1 MIMKQRFIKINISLA
16 GYEQGQQW
24 PYKEA
29 PEAIRFWLE
38 KKSILVETRICS
50 LVEIDNIEVEK
61 KEEENV
67 EPKNKT
73 AAQINQDKINKLLGD
88 EADEAKEPEKA
99 KKKPKVIKPKKPK
112 ATKKGKSKK
121 KTGRPKGSK
130 NKKK

>member
-1 MIMKQRFIKINISLA
+1 MKQRFIRINVSLA
-16 GYEQGQQW
+16 GYDRGQQW
-24 PYKEA
+24 PYDKA
-29 PEAIRFWLE
+29 PDVIKMWLKRKAILF
-38 KKSILVETRICS
+38 ETKICS
-50 LVEIDNIEVEK
+50 LVEVEVAA
-61 KEEENV
+61 

-73 AAQINQDKINKLLGD
+73 AAQINQEKINKLLGN
-88 EADEAKEPEKA
+88 ESEEVKEPEKA